1 MDPEGLNWVSG
12 VPLMAIGPCG
22 RDHRDIDETRENWT
36 KALRRAWQT
45 HSGPHG
51 SGGCCAPW
59 GGRGRA
65 AMRFDS
71 VSEDASLAGD
81 GAGDTE
87 VHTPSSGRF
96 GVDRANWH
104 SGGHSHGHWRVPRRA
119 GRLRRSRDARLI
131 GGVAEGLSNRIGVDV
146 TIIRVGLVLFGLA
159 SGTGVAAYVLAWLF
173 VPVEGEDENIAQRA
187 LEDRRGLAL
196 ALGLLPVLVAVFILG
211 TVLGAGWID
220 SITWAAGIS
229 AAGLILIW
237 RNAPEEERAVLERL
251 AQPVIQL
258 AVPEGRSWTRI
269 TVRAG
274 VGAALLAGGLVC
286 LLAGHPSHVFVRSL
300 GGVLLVIGAFVVVFG
315 PWWLGVARDLVV
327 ERQARA
333 LAEERA
339 NMATRVHDSVLQ
351 TLALIQRRSDDPQQ
365 VARLARAQ
373 ERELRSWLFNGG
385 VPGSTDGD
393 DQTVGAAL
401 QRIQRE
407 VEADHG
413 ITVEV
418 VTVGDCELDENL
430 RELLAAAREAT
441 VNSAKWSGAEVVSL
455 FAEVEPKDVSVFV
468 RDRGKGFD
476 LETVPSDRK
485 GVSESVYGRMSRHG
499 GTADVKSSSGEGT
512 DVALKMPR
520 EHARKVRRSGS

>member
-1 MDPEGLNWVSG
+1 MAR
-12 VPLMAIGPCG
+12 VPAG
-22 RDHRDIDETRENWT
+22 RDHRGIDQQSEKRMGTPV
-36 KALRRAWQT
+36 RARIPRWCPCE
-45 HSGPHG
+45 SAGDPGAEAADGPLT
-51 SGGCCAPW
+51 
-59 GGRGRA
+59 GGRGP
-65 AMRFDS
+65 
-71 VSEDASLAGD
+71 SLAWNATD
-81 GAGDTE
+81 RADR
-87 VHTPSSGRF
+87 HSGRH
-96 GVDRANWH
+96 G
-104 SGGHSHGHWRVPRRA
+104 HGHWRVPRRG

-131 GGVAEGLSNRIGVDV
+131 AGVAEGLSKRIGIDV

-173 VPVEGEDENIAQRA
+173 VPVEGEDDNIAQRA
-187 LEDRRGLAL
+187 LDDRRGIAL
-196 ALGLLPVLVAVFILG
+196 VLGLLPVLVAVFILG
-211 TVLGAGWID
+211 AVVGVGWID

-237 RNAPEEERAVLERL
+237 RNAPEDERAVLEKL
-251 AQPVIQL
+251 ARPVIQL
-258 AVPEGRSWTRI
+258 AVPEGRSWARI
-269 TVRAG
+269 SVRAV
-274 VGAALLAGGLVC
+274 VGAALLAGGIVA
-286 LLAGHPSHVFVRSL
+286 LLLGHPSHSLVRSL
-300 GGVLLVIGAFVVVFG
+300 GGVVLVIAAFVVVFG

-351 TLALIQRRSDDPQQ
+351 TLALIQRRADDPQQ

-373 ERELRSWLFNGG
+373 ERELRSWLFNGA
-385 VPGSTDGD
+385 VPGSADGD
-393 DQTVGAAL
+393 DSTISTGV

-418 VTVGDCELDENL
+418 VTVGDCELDDNL

-441 VNSAKWSGAEVVSL
+441 VNSAKWSGADVVSL
-455 FAEVEPKDVSVFV
+455 FAEVEPREVSVFV

-476 LETVPSDRK
+476 PGSVPSDRK
-485 GVSESVYGRMSRHG
+485 GVSESLYGRMSRHG
-499 GTADVKSSSGEGT
+499 GTADVRSSPGEGT

-520 EHARKVRRSGS
+520 QHARKMRRAGSM